1 MNNIKKIFCIQGMS
15 GSGKDTLT
23 NIVSKRLNI
32 PILISHTTR
41 PIRKDE
47 VENKTYYYVDDQ
59 FFKSEYDNF
68 LELRKY
74 NVWNGDTWWYGLH
87 KTEVLNKPYS
97 LFIVDRQGYEELKE
111 KLGSKLVSIMI
122 DVDKK
127 ELFKRLNSRG
137 DNKTEISRRIEDD
150 MKRFCGFKPDYE
162 INNNEIE
169 DAVYQLECIIKKEME
184 NLCCE

>member
-1 MNNIKKIFCIQGMS
+1 MKIK
-15 GSGKDTLT
+15 
-23 NIVSKRLNI
+23 
-32 PILISHTTR
+32 
-41 PIRKDE
+41 
-47 VENKTYYYVDDQ
+47 
-59 FFKSEYDNF
+59 
-68 LELRKY
+68 
-74 NVWNGDTWWYGLH
+74 
-87 KTEVLNKPYS
+87 
-97 LFIVDRQGYEELKE
+97 ELKE
-111 KLGSKLVSIMI
+111 KLGSKLISIMI